1 MKQHPQSPPDGIE
14 ARLRQ
19 LEQQVSSV
27 LELVARL
34 KKEKAELAARLAEAA
49 RIRRE
54 LENRLDSLIDKL
66 DSPS

>member
-1 MKQHPQSPPDGIE
+1 MKQHPQSPDGIE

-49 RIRRE
+49 CIRRE